1 MTMAIEKVLDNIL
14 NTNSKVRI
22 IRLFISKRED
32 FIAAGREIARLT
44 DLSAPAAHAALKDLY
59 NQDVLSREIIGKQ
72 HLYKLNI
79 RNRTVKNILVP
90 AFKKELSVKKDMINF
105 LKSEI
110 KTKRLT
116 DKIVSMIFYGSLQKR
131 TAKETSD
138 MDIAIIT
145 KNKADRE
152 QFRKLFFEDISSRF
166 YEYFGVH
173 LDTYIKTQNEFIERI
188 RKNQPPVSTL
198 IKSYTMVY
206 GKDPLDMK

>member
-1 MTMAIEKVLDNIL
+1 MAIEKVLDNIL

-44 DLSAPAAHAALKDLY
+44 DISAPAAHATLKDLC
-59 NQDVLSREIIGKQ
+59 NLDVLSRKIIGKQ

-79 RNRTVKNILVP
+79 NSRIVKNILIP
-90 AFKKELSVKKDMINF
+90 AFKKELSVKKDVINY
-105 LKSEI
+105 LKNEI

-116 DKIVSMIFYGSLQKR
+116 DKIVSLIFYGSLQKR
-131 TAKETSD
+131 SETETSD
-138 MDIAIIT
+138 VDIAIIT
-145 KNKADRE
+145 KNEADKE
-152 QFRKLFFEDISSRF
+152 YVRKIFLEDISARF
-166 YEYFGVH
+166 HEYFGAY
-173 LDTYIKTQNEFIERI
+173 LDTYIKTQDEFIIRL

-198 IKSYTMVY
+198 IKSYTMVC